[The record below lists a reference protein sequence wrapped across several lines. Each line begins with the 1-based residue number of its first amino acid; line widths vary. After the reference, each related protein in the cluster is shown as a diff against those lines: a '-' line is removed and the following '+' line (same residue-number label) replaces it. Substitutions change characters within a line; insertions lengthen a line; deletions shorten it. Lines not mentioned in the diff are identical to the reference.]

1 MISSI
6 SECMKGKGKYFIRVK
21 NVKNKA
27 MKQGNLF
34 EWRDNEAPE
43 SRFDFPRVR
52 KSDPM
57 TSYESADN
65 AENFADK
72 HYEKILSALVVPMG
86 KDAIARKTGLDKNQ
100 VSRRMPE
107 LQRLGKVELTGM
119 KVKSDSGLP
128 EREWQIKKNN

>member
-1 MISSI
+1 
-6 SECMKGKGKYFIRVK
+6 
-21 NVKNKA
+21 